1 MNQYRLPTAIVPSRY
16 DIHLAP
22 DLEAASFDGHET
34 IALEVRELAE
44 EIVLNAAELEI
55 HSAQVE
61 DGAGGRWTCAVR
73 LDEATE
79 RLHLKPPQPL
89 APGNWHLSLSFRGT
103 LNDRLR
109 GFYRA
114 TSKDSNGQSR
124 IMATTQFES
133 TDARRAFPCWDEP
146 SLKAVFAL
154 TLAIDPELKA
164 VSNTRVQSE
173 SLENGR
179 KVVRFADT
187 IRMSTYLVALAVGR
201 LAIPSEIMVGGT
213 PTRVITLPGK
223 EHLIG
228 FAQAIGE
235 HSLRYFED
243 YFDLAYP
250 GDKLDHLGL
259 PDFAAGAMENFGLV
273 TYRDSALLLDEH
285 ASTLGE
291 RGYVADVIAHEI
303 SHMWFGDLVT
313 MAWWNGT
320 WLNEAFATFMAVKAV
335 DVWRPEW
342 DRWTEFGVSRALALD
357 ADGSHHT
364 RPIEFPV
371 ESPAD
376 AKAMFDVLTYEKGG
390 SVLRMLEQHIGEATF
405 RDGVREYL
413 RRHAYSNA
421 DTLDLWKALGEVAG
435 KGVPELMHG
444 WVFQPG
450 YPLIDVRRGPGGLHL
465 SQQRFT
471 YLPSDERPEGAPV
484 PDQRWIVPLQI
495 RLHSAAGPTTVHH
508 LLEGAG
514 ATLPAPADLGW
525 ALVNAG
531 GNGFYRVRYSPDL
544 LAELLGHL
552 TELTALERFNLLN
565 DTWALTQAGLFGIA
579 DFLDLTQRYQDETDR
594 NVWTVLLGALGSLR
608 NMIEADLE
616 ESFAAFVRQRL
627 ASAQARLG
635 LLPDSAE
642 DDLTRQLR
650 GELLQAL
657 GILGEAIDVQ
667 RWAAELYSAGNEEGT
682 VDADLWRAA
691 LAIRAHTGNESHF
704 EEFFQRYESHP
715 DPQEQR
721 RARAALLEF
730 RPEALVRRNLEQTL
744 DGRYRVQDAPYQVM
758 ALLRHS
764 HSRALA
770 WQHLKSRWPEMRE
783 KYAEHSAQRIWEG
796 SVELTRPQWEAEVR
810 EYVSRIKLD
819 LGGKVVEQT
828 LERLHAG
835 VVMVLRE
842 TAALRDYLTSR
853 FGSN

>member
-1 MNQYRLPTAIVPSRY
+1 VPSRY
-16 DIHLAP
+16 DIRLAP
-22 DLEAASFDGHET
+22 DLQAASFDGQET
-34 IALEVRELAE
+34 VAFEVLEPADEV
-44 EIVLNAAELEI
+44 VLNAAELEI

-61 DGAGGRWTCAVR
+61 DGAGERWPCAVR
-73 LDEATE
+73 VDEETE
-79 RLHLKPPQPL
+79 RLHIRPPHPIT
-89 APGNWHLSLSFRGT
+89 PGNWKVSLTFRGT

-114 TSKDSNGQSR
+114 TSKDPNGQPR
-124 IMATTQFES
+124 LLATTQFES

-146 SLKAVFAL
+146 SFKAVFAL
-154 TLAIDPELKA
+154 TLAIDPELDA
-164 VSNTRVQSE
+164 VGNTRVLSE
-173 SLENGR
+173 SVENGR
-179 KVVRFADT
+179 KLVRFADT
-187 IRMSTYLVALAVGR
+187 IQMSSYLVAFAVGR
-201 LAIPSEIMVGGT
+201 LEIPPEIMVGRT

-243 YFDLAYP
+243 YFGLAYP

-259 PDFAAGAMENFGLV
+259 PDFAAGAMENLGLI
-273 TYRDSALLLDEH
+273 TYRDSALLLDEQS
-285 ASTLGE
+285 STLGE

-342 DRWTEFGVSRALALD
+342 DRWTEFGVSRALALE
-357 ADGSHHT
+357 ADGLHHT

-371 ESPAD
+371 ESPID

-390 SVLRMLEQHIGEATF
+390 SVLRMLEQHIGETTF
-405 RDGVREYL
+405 REGVREYL
-413 RRHAYSNA
+413 RRHAYANA
-421 DTLDLWKALGEVAG
+421 DTPALWQALGDVAG

-450 YPLIDVRRGPGGLHL
+450 HPMIEVRRDPGGLHVR
-465 SQQRFT
+465 QQRFT
-471 YLPSDERPEGAPV
+471 YLPSDERPAGAPV
-484 PDQRWIVPLQI
+484 PDQRWTVPLQI
-495 RLHSAAGPTTVHH
+495 QLRSAAAGPTTVHH
-508 LLEGAG
+508 LLDGPE
-514 ATLPAPADLGW
+514 ATLPAPADLRW
-525 ALVNAG
+525 AVVNAG

-565 DTWALTQAGLFGIA
+565 DTWALSQAGLFRIA

-594 NVWTVLLGALGSLR
+594 NVWTVLLGALGRLR
-608 NMIEADLE
+608 NLIDADLE
-616 ESFAAFVRQRL
+616 QPFAGFVRERL

-635 LLPDSAE
+635 LLPDPAE

-657 GILGEAIDVQ
+657 GILGEAADVQ
-667 RWAAELYSAGNEEGT
+667 RWAAELYSAGNAGGT
-682 VDADLWRAA
+682 VDPDLWRAA
-691 LAIRAHTGNESHF
+691 LTIRAHTGDESHF
-704 EEFFQRYESHP
+704 AELFQRYEAHP

-721 RARAALLEF
+721 RARGALLAF
-730 RPEALVRRNLEQTL
+730 RPEALVRRNLERTM

-758 ALLRHS
+758 TSLKQP
-764 HSRALA
+764 HSRGLA
-770 WQHLKSRWPEMRE
+770 WQHLKSHWPEMKE

-796 SVELTRPQWEAEVR
+796 TVELNRPEWEAEVR
-810 EYVSRIKLD
+810 EYVARIKLD
-819 LGGKVVEQT
+819 LGGKVVQQT
-828 LERLHAG
+828 LERLHVG
-835 VVMVLRE
+835 VVMRQRE
-842 TAALRDYLTSR
+842 AAALRDYLVSR
-853 FGSN
+853 FGSD